1 MTWAIGDAASRPA
14 GGRLLAGLRVQCAV
28 VGALILREL
37 HTRYGRENIGYLWM
51 IGEPMLLAV
60 VIGIM
65 HLGGKHSV
73 YLGDIQPVPFA
84 VLGYT
89 TFMLFRGIV
98 NRAAGSLEANA
109 PLLYH
114 RQVTVLDLIIARGFL
129 EFASTFLTMSIL
141 MFLLVAADWAQ
152 PPIRPLVLFA
162 AWGLIFWYALGH
174 ALLITALSYENRT
187 FERLVHPYS
196 YFMVGLSASFFQVG
210 WMPPIV
216 REILGWIPLTS
227 LFELMRYGWFRG
239 TNLDYFHGQ
248 YAIAV
253 SAFMTW
259 SGLIML
265 RRVQHKIHLT

>member
-1 MTWAIGDAASRPA
+1 MSTRPLSA
-14 GGRLLAGLRVQCAV
+14 PPRTFLQALGAQGRV
-28 VGALILREL
+28 VGAIMMREL
-37 HTRYGRENIGYLWM
+37 HTRYGRENVGYLWM
-51 IGEPMLLAV
+51 VGEPMLLAV

-65 HLGGKHSV
+65 HLGNKHTA

-98 NRAAGSLEANA
+98 NRSAGSLEANA

-114 RQVTVLDLIIARGFL
+114 RQVTVLDLIVARGLL
-129 EFASTFLTMSIL
+129 EFASTFLTMSLL
-141 MFLLVAADWAQ
+141 MFLLCTADMAQ

-162 AWGLIFWYALGH
+162 GWAMIFWYSMGH

-227 LFELMRYGWFRG
+227 LFELVRYGWFRG
-239 TNLDYFHGQ
+239 TNLDYFYGG
-248 YAIAV
+248 YAVAV

-259 SGLIML
+259 AGLIML
-265 RRVQHKIHLT
+265 RRVQHKIHLA